1 MTKNISII
9 VAIAQNN
16 AIGKDN
22 KLLWHISED
31 LKRFKKITTGHTI
44 LMGKNTFHSLPN
56 GPLPNRVNIVIT
68 DVKNERFE
76 GCEMAYSIEEALEKA
91 DPNKDIFIIGGG
103 MIYKQFLPLANRLY
117 LTVVH
122 KDFEADTFFPSIN
135 YDEWKEIS
143 KESFEASGS
152 NDFSYS
158 YLILERN

>member
-68 DVKNERFE
+68 DVKDERFE
-76 GCEMAYSIEEALEKA
+76 GCEMAYSIEEALKKNWRACPKYFLPRLEGI
-91 DPNKDIFIIGGG
+91 DPNTCDTPQGAISSMFVPERVFDAVELSLNSEGNLEEVGRKYDHYRPHYVY
-103 MIYKQFLPLANRLY
+103 IY
-117 LTVVH
+117 V
-122 KDFEADTFFPSIN
+122 
-135 YDEWKEIS
+135 
-143 KESFEASGS
+143 
-152 NDFSYS
+152 
-158 YLILERN
+158 